1 MPSVRSAEGR
11 VKAAPAASA
20 ASEAL
25 TRPSTSTQFALRSGG
40 TLMSPA
46 GMSGSHQTGLAKTE
60 VPVPVTD
67 NQVVEQRHVEHVR
80 RGAQAQ
86 RQSSVIR
93 AWRRIT
99 ARMVVND
106 HQAGCARC
114 ETRGHKHI
122 RHRDWCAVPRTAR
135 EHMPGEKAMLG
146 GDTRD
151 GEDLDGLIG
160 DQRRQDDGS
169 GSWVFQE
176 HSGHVHDASVAIA
189 QWTVGAHEF
198 AYS

>member
-1 MPSVRSAEGR
+1 MLGVSDRSVIGVLPSSRSPAASINALVRSAEGR

-46 GMSGSHQTGLAKTE
+46 GRSGSHQTGLAKTE
-60 VPVPVTD
+60 VPVPVSD

-86 RQSSVIR
+86 RQSCVIR
-93 AWRRIT
+93 AWGWIT

-106 HQAGCARC
+106 HQAGRARC

-122 RHRDWCAVPRTAR
+122 RHRDWCAVARTAR

-151 GEDLDGLIG
+151 GKDLDGL
-160 DQRRQDDGS
+160 
-169 GSWVFQE
+169 
-176 HSGHVHDASVAIA
+176 
-189 QWTVGAHEF
+189 
-198 AYS
+198 